1 MEVSSKIDIL
11 QWKLQ
16 QSKWYSSFY
25 PRKKKDVPLGFLLYS
40 FQKFLPYPIFLTLFF
55 FFLIV
60 LFVILF
66 PVADREWETEDEET
80 WGAEQECRI
89 HKLRFTILMGG
100 FACESVLD

>member
-1 MEVSSKIDIL
+1 MLLFLS
-11 QWKLQ
+11 
-16 QSKWYSSFY
+16 
-25 PRKKKDVPLGFLLYS
+25 KKKKRCSSWLSSLQ

>member
-1 MEVSSKIDIL
+1 MLLFLSQKKKPLLDFFFTFSEVS
-11 QWKLQ
+11 
-16 QSKWYSSFY
+16 
-25 PRKKKDVPLGFLLYS
+25 PLPHFSNPFL
-40 FQKFLPYPIFLTLFF
+40 F
-55 FFLIV
+55 FFLIA

-80 WGAEQECRI
+80 WGAEQERRI